1 MSLPPPASDPALASD
16 PAADPGSD
24 PMTGPRSGPLATR
37 RAGVL
42 LHVTSLPSAGPEPGA
57 PGDLGASAYRFV
69 DFLHAA
75 GCTVW
80 QVLPLVPKHQVHPSP
95 YNAVSAL
102 AGDTELV
109 SLHRLRD
116 QGLLSDADLE
126 AVRSEERRVGK
137 ECRSR
142 WSPYH

>member
-57 PGDLGASAYRFV
+57 PCDLGTPAYRFV
-69 DFLHAA
+69 DFLHPA

-80 QVLPLVPKHQVHPSP
+80 QVLPLVPQNHGHPP
-95 YNAVSAL
+95 PHKPGSAP
-102 AGDTELV
+102 ARDTELV
-109 SLHRLRD
+109 SLPRLR
-116 QGLLSDADLE
+116 G
-126 AVRSEERRVGK
+126 
-137 ECRSR
+137 
-142 WSPYH
+142 